1 MYNVHVCSLIKHA
14 VSANQRAQMIYS
26 VQSCTCTKGHKQ
38 QELKELKTS
47 SLADAEQY
55 TVPVLKVS
63 QWKPP
68 ARV

>member
-1 MYNVHVCSLIKHA
+1 M
-14 VSANQRAQMIYS
+14 MYS
-26 VQSCTCTKGHKQ
+26 VQSCTKGYKQ